1 LEKITAVELLTH
13 VLVVVYTTHCRNNW
27 KWKINTFTDIAL
39 ILLFT
44 IFSTQR
50 LHLLSKKH
58 EAFCSI

>member
-1 LEKITAVELLTH
+1 LEKITAVELLLTH
-13 VLVVVYTTHCRNNW
+13 VLVVVYTTHCRNN
-27 KWKINTFTDIAL
+27 WKINTFTDIAL